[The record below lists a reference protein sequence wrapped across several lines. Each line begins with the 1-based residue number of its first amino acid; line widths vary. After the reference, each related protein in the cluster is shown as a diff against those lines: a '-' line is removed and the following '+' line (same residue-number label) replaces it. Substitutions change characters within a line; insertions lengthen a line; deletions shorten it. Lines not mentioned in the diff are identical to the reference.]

1 MAVAA
6 LVTWVL
12 TALGG
17 FYMLGVWISRGGP
30 RTQES
35 RLPAPVAFGH
45 LLLAAT
51 GLVLWI
57 LYLAFGDDVLARI
70 ALGLL
75 VLIALLGFAMLARW
89 IPVYRSRATST
100 APERAIPVAVVA
112 GHGLLAVAT
121 LVLVVISVVP
131 GS

>member
-6 LVTWVL
+6 LVTWLL

-17 FYMLGVWISRGGP
+17 FFMLGVWISRGGH
-30 RTQES
+30 RKEES

-51 GLVLWI
+51 GLILWI
-57 LYLAFGDDVLARI
+57 LYLAFGNNVLAWI
-70 ALGLL
+70 ALVLL
-75 VLIALLGFAMLARW
+75 VLVALLGFAMLARW
-89 IPVYRSRATST
+89 IPVYRARATSV
-100 APERAIPVAVVA
+100 APERAIPVVVVA
-112 GHGLLAVAT
+112 GHGLFAVAT
-121 LVLVVISVVP
+121 LVLVVIATLA